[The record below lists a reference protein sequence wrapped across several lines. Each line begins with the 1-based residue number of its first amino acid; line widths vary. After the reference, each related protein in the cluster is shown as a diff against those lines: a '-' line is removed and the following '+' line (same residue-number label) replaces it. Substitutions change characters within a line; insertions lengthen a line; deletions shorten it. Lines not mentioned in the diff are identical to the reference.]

1 MRRWQF
7 DALWGVAFAGLIFL
21 PIASNFGID
30 VDPATLPSFGA
41 LLAFVLTQRK
51 EWTKDPK
58 EKDEEKSEESA

>member
-7 DALWGVAFAGLIFL
+7 DALWGVAFVGLVFL
-21 PIASNFGID
+21 PIAENFGVK

-51 EWTKDPK
+51 EWTKAPEKK
-58 EKDEEKSEESA
+58 EPAEKPDEP